1 MSLADLLMGIGPLIE
16 VIIDRPKQFLATAV
30 VVAGVMIGINQYN
43 SLMAPSRAK
52 TSYANSLQQPQQ
64 FSYQEKTGI
73 LDSGNRTGT
82 VKAEEDSNRLI
93 IEFGRNKSHIGSILS
108 RGQSFTSYVIIDE
121 APFGSVDQ
129 VFRRSTQEINGK
141 VVYTKDYPV
150 NLEDTGMQS
159 NYEKL
164 LRQARDSI

>member
-1 MSLADLLMGIGPLIE
+1 MGLTDLFMGMGALFDG
-16 VIIDRPKQFLATAV
+16 IINHPKQTLAIAIG
-30 VVAGVMIGINQYN
+30 VAGVMIGINQYN
-43 SLMAPSRAK
+43 SVMAPSRAK
-52 TSYANSLQQPQQ
+52 TLYANSLQQPQL

-121 APFGSVDQ
+121 APFGSADQ
-129 VFRRSTQEINGK
+129 VFRRRTQEIDGK
-141 VVYTKDYPV
+141 VVNTRDYPID
-150 NLEDTGMQS
+150 LEATGMQS

-164 LRQARDSI
+164 LGQARDSI